1 VCIVMEGE
9 KDMFPSPSPTVHEF
23 ANGDMVHVFEGTGVG
38 NVKMRHA
45 AWFGRVVGREGDTY
59 LVRNRLLVAKGRPV
73 KVDGKFME
81 KQTDSG
87 LSCGTQER
95 VHFRTLSKRTRERI
109 LHSADEQ
116 NNWSA
121 QAAQKEL
128 IKVKKQ
134 KTEQK
139 DAYIA
144 RREKIESQ
152 GATFVHQ
159 CKTELE
165 QEVQYWQG
173 KYETIKGKFTSTH
186 EDRGQASH
194 KHEVLY
200 CLVLPSLFLSG
211 LVSFVV
217 CLLVFLLCFLLFCCL
232 TSHSHISLT
241 HRKTLYGFTHKLL

>member
-1 VCIVMEGE
+1 M
-9 KDMFPSPSPTVHEF
+9 K
-23 ANGDMVHVFEGTGVG
+23 
-38 NVKMRHA
+38 
-45 AWFGRVVGREGDTY
+45 
-59 LVRNRLLVAKGRPV
+59 
-73 KVDGKFME
+73 
-81 KQTDSG
+81 KQTDFG
-87 LSCGTQER
+87 LAFATEER
-95 VHFRTLSKRTRERI
+95 VHFRTLSKRTRDRI
-109 LHSADEQ
+109 LLSADER

-152 GATFVHQ
+152 GATFFHQ

-165 QEVQYWQG
+165 QEVLYWQG
-173 KYETIKGKFTSTH
+173 KYETLQGKFTSTH
-186 EDRGQASH
+186 EERGQTSR

-217 CLLVFLLCFLLFCCL
+217 CLLVFLLCFLLFFL
-232 TSHSHISLT
+232 SLSSEGTSCKPSRWPT
-241 HRKTLYGFTHKLL
+241 RR

>member
-1 VCIVMEGE
+1 
-9 KDMFPSPSPTVHEF
+9 MFESPPPTVHEF

-59 LVRNRLLVAKGRPV
+59 FVRNRLLAAKGRPV
-73 KVDGKFME
+73 MVDGKFMK

-109 LHSADEQ
+109 LISADER

-134 KTEQK
+134 KTDQK

-144 RREKIESQ
+144 RCEKIESQ

-165 QEVQYWQG
+165 QEVLYWQG
-173 KYETIKGKFTSTH
+173 KYETLQGKFTSTR
-186 EDRGQASH
+186 EERGQASR
-194 KHEVLY
+194 KHEVL
-200 CLVLPSLFLSG
+200 
-211 LVSFVV
+211 
-217 CLLVFLLCFLLFCCL
+217 
-232 TSHSHISLT
+232 
-241 HRKTLYGFTHKLL
+241 